1 MVFKIEVCQEGQDI
15 FAKVVKEDVELFKG
29 NGDNPYSAVKDACN
43 KLGGLMSTVETL
55 VNHEIL
61 ETVSNDDGE
70 RFTLKEAKSK
80 FNQQERIW
88 LKDVEKFIN
97 ACGEIE

>member
-61 ETVSNDDGE
+61 ESISNDGE
-70 RFTLKEAKSK
+70 RFTHHEH
-80 FNQQERIW
+80 IW